1 MLETTSNYKH
11 KQYEFQKSLQIKEQ
25 KRKER
30 IRKEIEKACNPDQL
44 VKFVTQF
51 RIPSI
56 QDSVTEVARS
66 QAECKGEFVVERDD
80 RFRPTRPDRWM
91 SKSNFSTIFHRK
103 SNLEMNIEKAKSQ
116 GSMMVDIK
124 EEEVTPSTDTRQ
136 PWILAVP
143 DQCNKWENFLAR
155 VKVAVADQSGTRDI
169 YNDKLKY
176 EHRDLAKNRKP
187 FYS

>member
-1 MLETTSNYKH
+1 
-11 KQYEFQKSLQIKEQ
+11 
-25 KRKER
+25 
-30 IRKEIEKACNPDQL
+30 
-44 VKFVTQF
+44 
-51 RIPSI
+51 
-56 QDSVTEVARS
+56 
-66 QAECKGEFVVERDD
+66 
-80 RFRPTRPDRWM
+80 M

-103 SNLEMNIEKAKSQ
+103 SNLQMNIEKAKSQ

-155 VKVAVADQSGTRDI
+155 VKVAADQSGTRDI

-187 FYS
+187 FIAKFTLPSKDIPISEKIPLLTATEAKLGHGQNTLNIHLDGMEMILKGK